1 MWIEIDDELWPLRKS
16 LMGLQFATPEDFA
29 RAQEIVAL
37 DPDLYREIY
46 RCWSMIVVR
55 RDDVHRFA
63 AAGLRYAEIEQ
74 LDDEDLS
81 PEDVAKR
88 DRALIDWWKP
98 ILFGGARPSR

>member
-1 MWIEIDDELWPLRKS
+1 
-16 LMGLQFATPEDFA
+16 
-29 RAQEIVAL
+29 
-37 DPDLYREIY
+37 
-46 RCWSMIVVR
+46 VR